1 MNKGVWKH
9 QFAYK
14 VVAILIVMA
23 LAIVFQFNKVQA
35 ADLNTDE
42 ENLSKQ
48 NIAKENV
55 TEQESSKFNNDEEQ
69 LQKSEI
75 NNVEN
80 VELEKPQR
88 SVINEKVEQN
98 DSKSKAIVQK
108 APAETTTQTTSNDK
122 NQTIPSRETTIKN
135 VKPASKSIHIKQ
147 PQSQSKATTNNK
159 KVASQTVKNKKV
171 TAISKSK
178 QVKTSKLVAK
188 SSKNNKSK
196 ASSKYSKAKKPQAL
210 SHSVKSKNTKHH
222 KVTKKASK
230 TKKATSKSKAKTS
243 KKSKSSKK
251 TKSSSKSKKSKVAKS
266 KTKKPQTLATAT
278 KSKSSK
284 KVTKTTS
291 SKKKTTSTKSTKKKT
306 TKTSYYNKPPKAWAF
321 KFPGSDT
328 VRDFGQTTNASG
340 VNDALK
346 IMKASGNKGLS
357 IEHTNPKAANLAMIY
372 NWNPISQALTYG
384 TGTAIG
390 KHTILTANH
399 VVNDQEAHKPMTPS
413 KTENLRV
420 SLQQEG
426 SEIVNTLNV
435 IGVKMMQ
442 FGDVALVYTKED
454 LSKYMKIRP
463 IASEKSISNIKKNT
477 PIHMYHYGKPS
488 GKYKNDPL
496 GTMYHS
502 KGKYSLK
509 ARNVNPIGY
518 YQMMAEPGSSGGAI
532 LNSKNEVL
540 GVHAFRID
548 SGDYK
553 KYHMNSMAELR
564 GKLRQEVLTY
574 IM

>member
-23 LAIVFQFNKVQA
+23 LTLIFQFNKVQA

-42 ENLSKQ
+42 ENLSTQ
-48 NIAKENV
+48 NLAKEIV
-55 TEQESSKFNNDEEQ
+55 TEQESSALNDKEK
-69 LQKSEI
+69 LPQKSEI

-80 VELEKPQR
+80 TELETPQT
-88 SVINEKVEQN
+88 SVINEKVQPN
-98 DSKSKAIVQK
+98 VSQSKDIVQK
-108 APAETTTQTTSNDK
+108 SSAQTTTKTTSNEK
-122 NQTIPSRETTIKN
+122 KQPTSQETTIKN
-135 VKPASKSIHIKQ
+135 VKPTSKSIHNKQ
-147 PQSQSKATTNNK
+147 HQSQSKVVTKNNK
-159 KVASQTVKNKKV
+159 KIVSSTVKNKKV

-178 QVKTSKLVAK
+178 QIKTSKSVAK

-196 ASSKYSKAKKPQAL
+196 ASSKQSKAKKPQTL
-210 SHSVKSKNTKHH
+210 SHSVKSKNTKQH
-222 KVTKKASK
+222 KVTKKVSK
-230 TKKATSKSKAKTS
+230 TKKATTKSKAKAS

-251 TKSSSKSKKSKVAKS
+251 AKSSAKSKKSKAAKS
-266 KTKKPQTLATAT
+266 KSKKPQTLSTAT

-284 KVTKTTS
+284 KVTKKAS
-291 SKKKTTSTKSTKKKT
+291 SKKKTTSTKSTKTKT
-306 TKTSYYNKPPKAWAF
+306 TKTSYYNKPPKAWSY

-372 NWNPISQALTYG
+372 NWNPISQALSYG

-399 VVNDQEAHKPMTPS
+399 VVNDPEAHKPMTPS

-426 SEIVNTLNV
+426 SKIVNTLSV

-442 FGDVALVYTKED
+442 FGDVALVYTNED

-463 IASEKSISNIKKNT
+463 IASEKTISNIKKNS

-488 GKYKNDPL
+488 GKYKNNPL

-564 GKLRQEVLTY
+564 GKLRQEVLKY
-574 IM
+574 II